1 MLGILAL
8 THSSRK
14 ANLARCSVEFLNR
27 RFADPERLREL
38 PPFASLPPPRA
49 LYSGAVSFYR
59 VLAQTGEGGEGIGVG
74 DGAGGTGGAGGDHRE
89 SAPGRPG
96 VRLECVGRLRSRDRI
111 QHVAL
116 LDAGVLLVGYEHRLE
131 RWRLRAPIDRLQRLT
146 TADCEMVWRC
156 EHPHL
161 AGLHTVEPLGDG
173 RAALSC
179 ASADAVLLC
188 DLERG
193 TVDAT
198 LRLPAALYGQGYEL
212 NPATDLRRH
221 AIPDEAQAT
230 HVNAAHRAGGSR
242 VVVSTLIQGA
252 IGLLDLASGAYAEIS
267 RGFVGCHGARLSAD
281 GELYFADS
289 PAGALTFLTAAGQV
303 ARRFAVNS
311 RWLHDAQQI
320 SGSLYAFAL
329 ADTNELRVYD
339 LDGGELL
346 WRERFRT
353 WPLPGLFGAARLLP
367 GWLGNTTQSLS
378 FHPAAPGAA
387 GAPWRETGTLLSG
400 APRHHPAGAAQGVTM
415 KSKRDNR
422 KSLKLHRE
430 TLQALSEQEA
440 SNVVAGITTTVRPS
454 FCAVSQC
461 FC

>member
-1 MLGILAL
+1 MPLEPAGRTLGILAL

-14 ANLARCSVEFLNR
+14 ANLARCSVEFLNC
-27 RFADPERLREL
+27 RFADPGRLREL
-38 PPFASLPPPRA
+38 PPFACLPPPRA

-59 VLAQTGEGGEGIGVG
+59 VLAEDGEGGEGGET
-74 DGAGGTGGAGGDHRE
+74 AL
-89 SAPGRPG
+89 GRWR
-96 VRLECVGRLRSRDRI
+96 VRVARLGSLRSRDRI

-116 LDAGVLLVGYEHRLE
+116 LNAGELLVGYEHRLE
-131 RWRLRAPIDRLQRLT
+131 RWRLRAPIDRLPRLT
-146 TADCEMVWRC
+146 FADGEIVWRC

-188 DLERG
+188 DLEAG

-212 NPATDLRRH
+212 DAATDLRRH
-221 AIPDEAQAT
+221 DIPDEAQAT

-252 IGLLDLASGAYAEIS
+252 IGMLDVASGAYAEIS

-281 GELYFADS
+281 GEVYFADS
-289 PAGALTFLTAAGQV
+289 PAGALTFLTAAGQI
-303 ARRFAVNS
+303 ARRFVVGS

-320 SGSLYAFAL
+320 AGSLYAFAL
-329 ADTNELRVYD
+329 ADTNELRIYD

-353 WPLPGLFGAARLLP
+353 WPLPGLFGAARLVP
-367 GWLGNTTQSLS
+367 GWLGNTTQALS
-378 FHPAAPGAA
+378 FLPAA
-387 GAPWRETGTLLSG
+387 E
-400 APRHHPAGAAQGVTM
+400 
-415 KSKRDNR
+415 
-422 KSLKLHRE
+422 
-430 TLQALSEQEA
+430 
-440 SNVVAGITTTVRPS
+440 
-454 FCAVSQC
+454 
-461 FC
+461 

>member
-1 MLGILAL
+1 MPPDRARGQRCAGRALGILAL

-14 ANLARCSVEFLNR
+14 ANLARCSVDFLNR
-27 RFADPERLREL
+27 RFADPGRLRDL
-38 PPFASLPPPRA
+38 APFAGLPPPRA

-59 VLAQTGEGGEGIGVG
+59 VLAEGDEHGEGGEGGAGREGG
-74 DGAGGTGGAGGDHRE
+74 DGTLR
-89 SAPGRPG
+89 RRG
-96 VRLECVGRLRSRDRI
+96 VRLERLGRLRSRDRI

-116 LDAGVLLVGYEHRLE
+116 LDAAELLVGYEYRLE
-131 RWRLRAPIDRLQRLT
+131 RWRLRAPIDRLRRLT
-146 TADCEMVWRC
+146 AADFATVWRC

-179 ASADAVLLC
+179 ASADAVLIC

-193 TVDAT
+193 RVTAT

-212 NPATDLRRH
+212 GAATDLRRH

-252 IGLLDLASGAYAEIS
+252 IGLLDLASGAYAEIH
-267 RGFVGCHGARLSAD
+267 RGFVGCHGARLSAN
-281 GELYFADS
+281 GEIYFADS
-289 PAGALTFLTAAGQV
+289 PAGALTFLTAEGRI
-303 ARRFAVNS
+303 ARRFAVGS
-311 RWLHDAQQI
+311 RWLHDAQQLA
-320 SGSLYAFAL
+320 GSVYAFAL
-329 ADTNELRVYD
+329 ADCNELRLYD

-346 WRERFRT
+346 WREHFRT

-378 FHPAAPGAA
+378 FLPAA
-387 GAPWRETGTLLSG
+387 E
-400 APRHHPAGAAQGVTM
+400 
-415 KSKRDNR
+415 
-422 KSLKLHRE
+422 
-430 TLQALSEQEA
+430 
-440 SNVVAGITTTVRPS
+440 
-454 FCAVSQC
+454 
-461 FC
+461 

>member
-1 MLGILAL
+1 MPLDRARGPRCAGRTLGILAL

-14 ANLARCSVEFLNR
+14 ANLARCSAEFLNR
-27 RFADPERLREL
+27 RFADPGRLREL
-38 PPFASLPPPRA
+38 PPFAGLPPPRP

-59 VLAQTGEGGEGIGVG
+59 VLREGGEGREGREGGGEGGEGG
-74 DGAGGTGGAGGDHRE
+74 DGTPR
-89 SAPGRPG
+89 RRR
-96 VRLECVGRLRSRDRI
+96 VRLEGIGRLRSRDRI

-116 LDAGVLLVGYEHRLE
+116 LDAGELLVGYEHRLE
-131 RWRLRAPIDRLQRLT
+131 RWRLRLPIDRLPRLT
-146 TADCEMVWRC
+146 AADCATVWRC

-179 ASADAVLLC
+179 ASADAVLVC
-188 DLERG
+188 DLEG
-193 TVDAT
+193 GKVTAT

-212 NPATDLRRH
+212 DAATDLRRH

-281 GELYFADS
+281 GEIYFADS
-289 PAGALTFLTAAGQV
+289 PAGTLTFLTASGRI
-303 ARRFAVNS
+303 ARRFAVGS

-320 SGSLYAFAL
+320 AGSVYAFAL
-329 ADTNELRVYD
+329 ADCNELRVYD

-378 FHPAAPGAA
+378 FQPAA
-387 GAPWRETGTLLSG
+387 E
-400 APRHHPAGAAQGVTM
+400 
-415 KSKRDNR
+415 
-422 KSLKLHRE
+422 
-430 TLQALSEQEA
+430 
-440 SNVVAGITTTVRPS
+440 
-454 FCAVSQC
+454 
-461 FC
+461 

>member
-1 MLGILAL
+1 MPLDRAHGPRCAGRTLGILAL

-27 RFADPERLREL
+27 RFADPGRLREL
-38 PPFASLPPPRA
+38 PPLAGLPPPRA

-59 VLAQTGEGGEGIGVG
+59 VLAENGEGGE
-74 DGAGGTGGAGGDHRE
+74 AA
-89 SAPGRPG
+89 SGRRR
-96 VRLECVGRLRSRDRI
+96 VRLAHLGSIRTRDRI

-116 LDAGVLLVGYEHRLE
+116 LDTAELLVGYEYRLE
-131 RWRLRAPIDRLQRLT
+131 RWRLRAPIDRLRRLT
-146 TADCEMVWRC
+146 AADCATVWRC

-179 ASADAVLLC
+179 ASADAVLIC
-188 DLERG
+188 DLAGGKVE
-193 TVDAT
+193 AT

-212 NPATDLRRH
+212 GAATDLRRH

-252 IGLLDLASGAYAEIS
+252 IGLLDLASGAYTEIS
-267 RGFVGCHGARLSAD
+267 RGFVGCHGARLSED
-281 GELYFADS
+281 GEVYFADS
-289 PAGALTFLTAAGQV
+289 PAGALTFLTAAGRI
-303 ARRFAVNS
+303 ARRFAVGS

-320 SGSLYAFAL
+320 AGSVYAFAL
-329 ADTNELRVYD
+329 ADCNELRVHD
-339 LDGGELL
+339 LADGELL

-378 FHPAAPGAA
+378 FLPAA
-387 GAPWRETGTLLSG
+387 E
-400 APRHHPAGAAQGVTM
+400 
-415 KSKRDNR
+415 
-422 KSLKLHRE
+422 
-430 TLQALSEQEA
+430 
-440 SNVVAGITTTVRPS
+440 
-454 FCAVSQC
+454 
-461 FC
+461 